1 MIKLTRVASEI
12 ANAPKIFILSGG
24 PGISSL
30 TLRDLD
36 LLKRSFELI
45 YLDMQGTNDSL
56 YEGKKTFS
64 ELCTLASDII
74 SNETGEKYIL
84 GHSYGGFLA
93 AGIFQK
99 DTFANGLI
107 CIATPFSKESLATA
121 NDTYSSSKTL
131 ELSDAENA
139 WAEKQDDS
147 SFAKWLSE
155 YGALYFKNH
164 KAKELLLNDKVSA
177 QFFKDNRSDISN
189 DSSVLEH
196 ISKIKLPKI
205 FITGKEDKLL
215 PSEVLKNDALAG
227 GFDFFEVE
235 DASHF
240 VTVDN
245 PEKVAGLIERHLLR
259 R

>member
-1 MIKLTRVASEI
+1 MIKLTRLTSEI

-45 YLDMQGTNDSL
+45 YLDMQGTNDSS
-56 YEGKKTFS
+56 YEGKKSFS
-64 ELCTLASDII
+64 ELCTLVGDII
-74 SNETGEKYIL
+74 TSEAGQKYIL

-93 AGIFQK
+93 AGIFR
-99 DTFANGLI
+99 ASNLVNGLI

-121 NDTYSSSKTL
+121 NDTYSSNKAPS
-131 ELSDAENA
+131 LSDAENT

-147 SFAKWLSE
+147 SFAKWLSA

-164 KAKELLLNDKVSA
+164 KAKELLLHDKVSA

-189 DSSVLEH
+189 QNSVLEH
-196 ISKIKLPKI
+196 LEKIKLPKI
-205 FITGKEDKLL
+205 FIAGKEDKLL

-240 VTVDN
+240 VTVDQ
-245 PEKVAGLIERHLLR
+245 PEKVAGLIEKHLLR
-259 R
+259 Q

>member
-12 ANAPKIFILSGG
+12 SNAPKVFILSGG

-30 TLRDLD
+30 TLRNLD

-64 ELCTLASDII
+64 ELCILIGDTIKK
-74 SNETGEKYIL
+74 EVGEKYIL

-99 DTFANGLI
+99 NTLASGLI
-107 CIATPFSKESLATA
+107 CIATPFSKESLTIA
-121 NDTYSSSKTL
+121 NDTYNSNKTPS
-131 ELSDAENA
+131 LSDAENT
-139 WAEKQDDS
+139 WGEKQDDL

-177 QFFKDNRSDISN
+177 RFFKDNRSDITN
-189 DSSVLEH
+189 EVFPLEH
-196 ISKIKLPKI
+196 LEKIKLPKI
-205 FITGKEDKLL
+205 FIAGKEDKLL
-215 PSEVLKNDALAG
+215 LSEVLKNDALAG
-227 GFDFFEVE
+227 GFNFFEVE

-240 VTVDN
+240 VTVDQ
-245 PEKVAGLIERHLLR
+245 PEKVAGLIEKHLLR

>member
-1 MIKLTRVASEI
+1 MIKLTRVASKT

-36 LLKRSFELI
+36 LLKRNFELI
-45 YLDMQGTNDSL
+45 YLDMQGTNDSS
-56 YEGKKTFS
+56 YEGKKSFS
-64 ELCTLASDII
+64 ELCTLVGEIT

-93 AGIFQK
+93 AGIFQESN
-99 DTFANGLI
+99 FANGLI

-121 NDTYSSSKTL
+121 NDTYSSNKTPS
-131 ELSDAENA
+131 LSDAENT

-155 YGALYFKNH
+155 YGTLYFKNQ

-189 DSSVLEH
+189 QVSVFEH
-196 ISKIKLPKI
+196 FEKIKLPKL
-205 FITGKEDKLL
+205 FIAGKEDKLL

-240 VTVDN
+240 VTVDQ
-245 PEKVAGLIERHLLR
+245 PEKVAGLIEKHLLR
-259 R
+259 Q